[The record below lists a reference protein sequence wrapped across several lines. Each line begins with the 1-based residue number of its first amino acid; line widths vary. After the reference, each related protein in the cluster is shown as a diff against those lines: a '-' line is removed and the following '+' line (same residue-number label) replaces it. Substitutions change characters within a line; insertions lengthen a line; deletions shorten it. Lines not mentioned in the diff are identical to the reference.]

1 MTSVQ
6 SASTDHRRNE
16 LVTQIFAKINR
27 SNGCFLHDL
36 MTLNT
41 TQEHSQ
47 MRVLE
52 ISKKTGGTLIC
63 GVYDKELWD
72 VLLDLFN
79 ENQIG
84 VNVIAAEPTLIFS
97 LYSTSDVIFD
107 AYPLMTTRKQMMS
120 KKTYFTLLSLH
131 AGRKIGDGAFVW
143 ADKAAETYNFHWD
156 PRPSV

>member
-1 MTSVQ
+1 
-6 SASTDHRRNE
+6 
-16 LVTQIFAKINR
+16 
-27 SNGCFLHDL
+27 
-36 MTLNT
+36 
-41 TQEHSQ
+41 